1 MHNRIGFSLLVAAA
15 LCLAGCGPKQSW
27 VKPGAAPEDF
37 ARDSHEC
44 ERDALAT
51 AGERGPGLAGGGGLA
66 ATVDTRGYQNSCL
79 RRRGWSLANGTPESP
94 AGPSTAPAPAPG
106 ETPPQKPAT

>member
-1 MHNRIGFSLLVAAA
+1 MRKGIFLSLTLASM
-15 LCLAGCGPKQSW
+15 LCLGACSTKQNW
-27 VKPGAAPEDF
+27 VKSGAAPEDF
-37 ARDSHEC
+37 ARDAHEC

-79 RRRGWSLANGTPESP
+79 RRRGWTLAEES
-94 AGPSTAPAPAPG
+94 AAEAPAVPGAPPSA
-106 ETPPQKPAT
+106 EAPPPKPAM

>member
-1 MHNRIGFSLLVAAA
+1 MQKRIALSLLVGAAI
-15 LCLAGCGPKQSW
+15 CLGACGPKQSW
-27 VKPGAAPEDF
+27 VKPGATPEDF

-79 RRRGWSLANGTPESP
+79 RRRGWILAEEP
-94 AGPSTAPAPAPG
+94 AAEAPAAPAA
-106 ETPPQKPAT
+106 PPPAEAPPAKPPM

>member
-1 MHNRIGFSLLVAAA
+1 MRKRIALSLLVAGAI
-15 LCLAGCGPKQSW
+15 CLGGCGTRQSW
-27 VKPGAAPEDF
+27 VKPGATPDDF

-66 ATVDTRGYQNSCL
+66 ATIDTRGYQSACL
-79 RRRGWSLANGTPESP
+79 RRRGRH
-94 AGPSTAPAPAPG
+94 AGSRR
-106 ETPPQKPAT
+106 

>member
-1 MHNRIGFSLLVAAA
+1 MRKRIALSLVFAAA
-15 LCLAGCGPKQSW
+15 LCLGGCGTRQSW
-27 VKPGAAPEDF
+27 VKAGATPEDF

-66 ATVDTRGYQNSCL
+66 ATIDTRGYQSACL
-79 RRRGWSLANGTPESP
+79 RRRGWILASETPAETP
-94 AGPSTAPAPAPG
+94 PAPSAAPG
-106 ETPPQKPAT
+106 EAPPTKPAM

>member
-1 MHNRIGFSLLVAAA
+1 MRKRIVLSLLVGAMLGLGA
-15 LCLAGCGPKQSW
+15 CGPKQSW
-27 VKPGAAPEDF
+27 VKPGATPEDF
-37 ARDSHEC
+37 ARDAHEC

-79 RRRGWSLANGTPESP
+79 RRRGWTLAEEP
-94 AGPSTAPAPAPG
+94 ASEAPAVPPPA
-106 ETPPQKPAT
+106 EAPPAKPVI